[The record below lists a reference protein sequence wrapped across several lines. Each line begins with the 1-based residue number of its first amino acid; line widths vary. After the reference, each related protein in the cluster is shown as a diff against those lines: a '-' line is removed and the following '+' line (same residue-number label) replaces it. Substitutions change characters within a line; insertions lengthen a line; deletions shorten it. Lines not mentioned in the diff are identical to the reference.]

1 MHGRGEAYNIIYTYI
16 HTYIPFA
23 FFKAC
28 SRSASRSARCT
39 LTQRRTY
46 RDRTSTGR
54 KNTYGKRVRK
64 SPLSIHGVL
73 GRPDPTHT
81 HTRANHTTMTKHD
94 GQPCSRF
101 QWQLLPI
108 NTASWNNYM
117 QYLKQVF
124 MSVRVDECVG
134 SEGTSTRQATP
145 NHTSG
150 LQQRAGDNYLR
161 RRGGFFSSVV

>member
-1 MHGRGEAYNIIYTYI
+1 MYGRGEAYNIHTYI
-16 HTYIPFA
+16 RTYIPFA

-54 KNTYGKRVRK
+54 KNTYGKSVRK

-81 HTRANHTTMTKHD
+81 RVNHTTMSKHD
-94 GQPCSRF
+94 GNHAQDF
-101 QWQLLPI
+101 
-108 NTASWNNYM
+108 NGNY
-117 QYLKQVF
+117 Y
-124 MSVRVDECVG
+124 R
-134 SEGTSTRQATP
+134 
-145 NHTSG
+145 
-150 LQQRAGDNYLR
+150 
-161 RRGGFFSSVV
+161 